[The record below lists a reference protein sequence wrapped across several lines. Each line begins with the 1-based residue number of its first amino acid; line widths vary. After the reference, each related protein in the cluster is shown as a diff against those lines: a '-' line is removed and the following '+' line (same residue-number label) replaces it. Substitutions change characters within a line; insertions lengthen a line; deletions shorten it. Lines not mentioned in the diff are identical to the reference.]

1 MKYVKPILVVSILF
15 LLAILLENEKDRSSN
30 AKIIYTQPCV
40 ETMAKTP
47 LKDADD
53 PCIWVH
59 PTNPELSTVICTDK
73 NQGLAVYDLEGNELQ
88 FLHLGRINNVDM
100 RYAFPF
106 QNKKIDLVSASSRSS
121 ESILLFTV
129 NPETRLLEA
138 VPSEPIRT
146 NLKKLYGLCMYKSFT
161 GLFYVFVTS
170 TEGLIE
176 QWELFE
182 DPNGK
187 INAKLVR
194 SMKASSKS
202 EGCVAD
208 DELGFFYLAEEQKGI
223 WQYSAEPDGDI
234 APVLIAHVNPVLL
247 PDIEGLAI
255 YYGRMPGTG
264 YLIAVSQGS
273 NRFTILDR
281 ANNNAFVALF
291 EITGADGIDG
301 VESADGVDI
310 TSRNL
315 GEKFPKGL
323 LVAHDGLNLGGDTT
337 NFKYVSMANLINQIG
352 DK

>member
-1 MKYVKPILVVSILF
+1 MKYVKPILIVSILF
-15 LLAILLENEKDRSSN
+15 LLAILLENGKESSFN
-30 AKIIYTQPCV
+30 AKVIYVQPCV
-40 ETMAKTP
+40 ETIAKTP

-59 PTNPELSTVICTDK
+59 PTDPTQSVIICTDK

-88 FLHLGRINNVDM
+88 FLPLGRVNNVDM
-100 RYAFPF
+100 RNGFPF
-106 QNKKIDLVSASSRSS
+106 QNKKTDLIAVSSRSS

-129 NPETRLLEA
+129 NIETRQLESI
-138 VPSEPIRT
+138 PSDPIYT
-146 NLKKLYGLCMYKSFT
+146 NIKKLYGLCMYKSYT

-170 TEGLIE
+170 IDGMIE

-187 INAKLVR
+187 ITGKLVR
-194 SMKASSKS
+194 SMKASSKA

-223 WQYSAEPDGDI
+223 WQYNAEPDGDI
-234 APVLIAHVNPVLL
+234 APVLVAHINPVLL
-247 PDIEGLAI
+247 PDIEGLSI

-264 YLIAVSQGS
+264 YLIAASQGS

-281 ANNNAFVALF
+281 ANSNAFVALF
-291 EITGADGIDG
+291 EITGVDGIDG
-301 VESADGVDI
+301 VENADGIDI

-315 GEKFPKGL
+315 GEKYPKGL
-323 LVAHDGLNLGGDTT
+323 LVAHDGLNLEGDTT
-337 NFKYVSMANLINQIG
+337 NFKYVSMASLINQIG